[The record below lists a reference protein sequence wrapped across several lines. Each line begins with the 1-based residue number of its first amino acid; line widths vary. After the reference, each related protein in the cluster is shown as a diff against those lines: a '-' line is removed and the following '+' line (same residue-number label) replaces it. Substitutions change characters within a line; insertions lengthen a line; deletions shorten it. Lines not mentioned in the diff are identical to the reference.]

1 MNSHQWQSQNRL
13 PAARNNREQ
22 SDRVYTLEFFT
33 ICSGGV
39 LAGWHRPSLAPPT
52 RHVRQNR
59 PRMKPKTGKRKTRT
73 QTIPNQNPRIR
84 PRRSNPPTNRDA
96 IIANTPKPQ
105 SGIERANPTHHTR
118 KFLIPKVEVCVHD
131 NQPLQPR
138 EFSFQR
144 YFLHRL

>member
-1 MNSHQWQSQNRL
+1 FRKCNNGWTSLNSHQWQSQNRL

-59 PRMKPKTGKRKTRT
+59 PRMKPKTGKRKPRP

-84 PRRSNPPTNRDA
+84 PRRSNPPTNRTQLLP
-96 IIANTPKPQ
+96 IPLNPRVESSEPTP
-105 SGIERANPTHHTR
+105 
-118 KFLIPKVEVCVHD
+118 LITPA
-131 NQPLQPR
+131 
-138 EFSFQR
+138 SF
-144 YFLHRL
+144 